1 MAIHLHFL
9 TDRFDQCSIYQA
21 RLACC
26 VVHERSHRQPNG
38 RRSNGLYLVK
48 LSVLFL
54 MAGIHLP
61 DIGKLGIRV
70 ATGIRDKKKVAPS
83 NMAENARFQAL
94 SSRLDTEKHERS
106 RVLKKEERRMKRKKH
121 NIDKRRQDIQNHKK
135 QEIRTDVDTNDR
147 KRFLP
152 AISHPKTESVR
163 DCKDDSFSEERD
175 DLDNYSVS
183 PTSAIFPIQDEL
195 SRLLNSARG
204 GNGPREKRKII
215 LPSIEPRSS
224 EKYRKTAPLKK
235 KTRKNTTRMTLER
248 NFEETNVAR
257 DSQVFLHP
265 TEETAILSVSHD
277 SLNATKDELKVD
289 SKISLQTTK
298 KENETYEQIINGP
311 DTNIDESDPSAN
323 PFNYLLLKEQ
333 RRRALHQNL
342 EDAFRAIQA
351 CRYIR
356 TPSRRERETDEKINL
371 SDTE

>member
-1 MAIHLHFL
+1 
-9 TDRFDQCSIYQA
+9 
-21 RLACC
+21 
-26 VVHERSHRQPNG
+26 
-38 RRSNGLYLVK
+38 
-48 LSVLFL
+48 

-61 DIGKLGIRV
+61 DIGKLGIRI

-121 NIDKRRQDIQNHKK
+121 KIDKRRQDIQNNKK
-135 QEIRTDVDTNDR
+135 QEIRIHVDTDDR

-152 AISHPKTESVR
+152 MISHPKAASVN
-163 DCKDDSFSEERD
+163 DCKDDSFSEEWD
-175 DLDNYSVS
+175 NLDQYSAS

-204 GNGPREKRKII
+204 ENRASEKRKII
-215 LPSIEPRSS
+215 LPSIDPGLG

-235 KTRKNTTRMTLER
+235 KTRKSKVTNTNNIMLER
-248 NFEETNVAR
+248 NFEEADVAR
-257 DSQVFLHP
+257 GPEIFLNP

-277 SLNATKDELKVD
+277 AFNPTRNEELEVDTKTSSRATKNELGN
-289 SKISLQTTK
+289 Q
-298 KENETYEQIINGP
+298 NETHEQIINGT
-311 DTNIDESDPSAN
+311 DTSIDESDPSAN
-323 PFNYLLLKEQ
+323 PFNYLLLQEQ

-356 TPSRRERETDEKINL
+356 TPSRRERETDEKMNL
-371 SDTE
+371 SES